1 MMQHD
6 IQVGLF
12 VLCGSGGGGYAGE
25 IDLYLANI
33 DDATRYP
40 SRIVCLVW

>member
-12 VLCGSGGGGYAGE
+12 VLCGSGSGGYVDE
-25 IDLYLANI
+25 IDLYIANI
-33 DDATRYP
+33 DDATLYP
-40 SRIVCLVW
+40 SRIVCRVW